1 MADYPALLREYESQL
16 QARVERGEIKRDTM
30 ETYLRDANR
39 LFEALIWLL
48 DERSLNRIANV
59 RGFVGDYGK
68 VSRDLKEIVSRRAR

>member
-1 MADYPALLREYESQL
+1 
-16 QARVERGEIKRDTM
+16 M

-59 RGFVGDYGK
+59 RGFAGDYGK